1 MSNILIDILGLLKRK
16 KIVKNPNNKD
26 YIPLTTLTD
35 FKKPSVK
42 PDPKYQAGIISM
54 QDLKTYVNS
63 GGGGSGEVNTASN
76 VGSGEGI
83 FRAKVGTDLQFKSLS
98 VGEGLNITSSSTN
111 ITIFSGYVQQQRTT
125 DATQLTLSTSKTVDN
140 DSVESFV
147 TRISAMQTGGSAGT
161 IGDVWVHEFRG
172 AIKQLGGVTT
182 LVDTVTD
189 ELIAE
194 DTGASGYSVSI
205 EPGTGTID
213 IKVTGELNKTIYW
226 KAISVFNNNSL

>member
-1 MSNILIDILGLLKRK
+1 MAQQKYTPLLKK
-16 KIVKNPNNKD
+16 G
-26 YIPLTTLTD
+26 
-35 FKKPSVK
+35 F
-42 PDPKYQAGIISM
+42 
-54 QDLKTYVNS
+54 QDLGS
-63 GGGGSGEVNTASN
+63 GGGGGEVNTASN
-76 VGSGEGI
+76 LGAGEGI
-83 FRAKVGTDLQFKSLS
+83 FRAKVGTDLEFKSIS
-98 VGEGLNITSSSTN
+98 VGEGLDITATSAQ
-111 ITIFSGYVQQQRTT
+111 ITIFSGYLQSERTT

-147 TRISAMQTGGSAGT
+147 IRITAIQTGGSAGT

-172 AIKQLGGVTT
+172 AIKQIGGVTS

-194 DTGASGYSVSI
+194 DAGTSAYSAVV

-213 IKVTGELNKTIYW
+213 IKVTGELNKTISW

>member
-1 MSNILIDILGLLKRK
+1 
-16 KIVKNPNNKD
+16 
-26 YIPLTTLTD
+26 
-35 FKKPSVK
+35 
-42 PDPKYQAGIISM
+42 
-54 QDLKTYVNS
+54 
-63 GGGGSGEVNTASN
+63 
-76 VGSGEGI
+76 
-83 FRAKVGTDLQFKSLS
+83 
-98 VGEGLNITSSSTN
+98 
-111 ITIFSGYVQQQRTT
+111 
-125 DATQLTLSTSKTVDN
+125 
-140 DSVESFV
+140 
-147 TRISAMQTGGSAGT
+147 MQTGGSAGT